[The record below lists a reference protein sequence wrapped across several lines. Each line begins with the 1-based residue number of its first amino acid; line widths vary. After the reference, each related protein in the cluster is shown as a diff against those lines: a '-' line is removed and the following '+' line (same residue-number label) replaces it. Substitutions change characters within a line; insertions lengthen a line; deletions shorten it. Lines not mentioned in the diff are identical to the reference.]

1 MRRLTAV
8 ALLVV
13 LVTPALASAL
23 AGNKAAY
30 VGGTIAR
37 FDTPSKRVEG
47 RVELEPQHFVFAPE
61 NARARPSCRRTAS
74 HR

>member
-23 AGNKAAY
+23 AGDKAAY
-30 VGGTIAR
+30 VGVTIAR
-37 FDTPSKRVEG
+37 FDTTSKRIEG
-47 RVELEPQHFVFAPE
+47 RVELDPQHFVFAG
-61 NARARPSCRRTAS
+61 
-74 HR
+74 

>member
-1 MRRLTAV
+1 MRHFTAV

-23 AGNKAAY
+23 AGDKAAY

-37 FDTPSKRVEG
+37 FNTPGMRVEDHSMMA
-47 RVELEPQHFVFAPE
+47 RVDVV
-61 NARARPSCRRTAS
+61 
-74 HR
+74 